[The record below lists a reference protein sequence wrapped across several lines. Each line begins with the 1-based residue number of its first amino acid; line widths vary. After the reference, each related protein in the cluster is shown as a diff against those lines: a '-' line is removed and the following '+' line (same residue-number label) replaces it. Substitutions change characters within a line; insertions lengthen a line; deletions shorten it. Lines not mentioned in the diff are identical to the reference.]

1 MDDSSDDD
9 DEEDVHPNAERLPY
23 HPTEA
28 LQLSVMDARRGLTT
42 SLDANTDTG
51 NGPLN
56 TCHAFECPAGAFMLT
71 GMAHTDATG
80 SRATQQLLLYKL
92 SSPGSR
98 YSPMCEI
105 CMNSARIGA
114 INS

>member
-9 DEEDVHPNAERLPY
+9 EADLHTNAEKLPY
-23 HPTEA
+23 HPTTA
-28 LQLSVMDARRGLTT
+28 LQLSVIDTCRGLITD
-42 SLDANTDTG
+42 LDANMDTG

-71 GMAHTDATG
+71 GMARADSTG
-80 SRATQQLLLYKL
+80 SKATQQLLLYKL

-98 YSPMCEI
+98 YLPRVGTCI
-105 CMNSARIGA
+105 YIALIWA
-114 INS
+114 ITC